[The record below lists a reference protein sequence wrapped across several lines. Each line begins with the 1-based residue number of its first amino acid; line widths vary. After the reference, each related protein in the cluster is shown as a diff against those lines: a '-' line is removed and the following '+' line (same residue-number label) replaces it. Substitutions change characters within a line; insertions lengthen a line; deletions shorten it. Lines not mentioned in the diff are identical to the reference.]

1 MQAVNKRDKQSGV
14 SLIEVLVT
22 VLILAIGLLGVASLQ
37 SLSLKGGTQSF
48 LNSRAQMVTSDLV
61 DRMMANMDSAV
72 DGDYAGTPVA
82 AEPTPNCHTA
92 SCSGAQMAAHDL
104 WQVSDRMTNEMLL
117 LRGALSV
124 AYDAATREYSIAIT
138 WDAAVG
144 GGASGGS
151 YTASTCTAADNNN
164 SGCMFTAVRF

>member
-1 MQAVNKRDKQSGV
+1 MRAVNNVRKQKGI

-48 LNSRAQMVTSDLV
+48 LNTRAQMVTSDLV
-61 DRMMANMDSAV
+61 DRMMANIDSAV
-72 DGDYAGTPVA
+72 NGDYAATPA
-82 AEPTPNCHTA
+82 ASEPSPNCHTA

-104 WQVSDRMTNEMLL
+104 WQVSNRMTNEMLL
-117 LRGALSV
+117 PQGALSV
-124 AYDAATREYSIAIT
+124 TYDATNREYSIAVT
-138 WDAAVG
+138 WDAEVG
-144 GGASGGS
+144 GSASGGS
-151 YTASTCTAADNNN
+151 YTVSTCTAADNAN